1 MRLLLCSALALLAGI
16 APGAHSQTS
25 PDPNANVRLIRI
37 VSAEA
42 REPIRLERVD
52 VRTEIVGRQAQTR
65 VELTLRNPNDRVLEG
80 ELQFPLAGGADGAGG
95 QTLTGFALDIDGEWR
110 PAVPV
115 DKARGQQVFEDV
127 TRARVDPALLE
138 ATQGNNYKLRV
149 YPLPARG
156 TRRVALQ
163 LAQTLTAAPADAA
176 RVRFQLPLGLAASAE
191 HLSIDVRVAGV
202 APASLVSSLRG
213 LPARSVESIASPDGT
228 TLRVAG
234 RHVGIDASLTLTL
247 PRQTQHVIATQAVGP
262 RFYFDADL
270 ALPDRG
276 APRAAPRRITLLW
289 DASGSGA
296 TRDRTREFELLDTY
310 LKALRD
316 VDVDLVVGRDRV
328 EPARRFHVA
337 GGRWTALRQA
347 LAETAH
353 DGASNLG
360 ALVAAADGDL
370 ALLFS
375 DGLAN
380 WGPLEIPQARAPL
393 YAVSASAS
401 VHAPRLRALAEPVG
415 GRWIDLLQTSP
426 NAAAREL
433 QWRRTRLVGL
443 RGVDDAVAESRFAV
457 DGRLHVAG
465 WTSEPRTTLQLDFE
479 RPDGRA
485 VSEYFVIDARSASTS
500 RGQTATRLPAADEAR
515 SAWVAQRWA
524 QLRIAEL
531 DGAPDLH
538 RAEIRRL
545 GRAYGL
551 VTRET
556 SLIVLDS
563 AADYARHEIDPPAAL
578 RAEVDRLLA
587 TQHKQ
592 LQLSR
597 TAHLNRVAE
606 RFARRATWWATNYP
620 KDAPPAENKTVA
632 RERESDRAALGELR
646 RAESAAPMSAPA
658 APAPSPALA
667 GAAAPAM
674 LAPRQMADAAQ
685 RKSASADDLAA
696 APTSIR
702 LTPWASDSP
711 VARRLRD
718 ATPERV
724 YRVYLDERPDHA
736 NSTAF
741 FLDAADTLVAKGSPE
756 LALRVLSNLAEM
768 NLENRH
774 VLRVLGY
781 RLLQAGQPEL
791 AIRVLREVLRL
802 SPDEPQSH
810 RDLGL
815 ALADA
820 GQWQEATERLW
831 DVVARPWNA
840 RFPDIDQIAL
850 AELNALVE
858 RAARAGTP
866 VQTAAFDARLLRNL
880 PVDLRITLAW
890 DADNTDIDLWVIDP
904 NGERAYYGHPL
915 TRQGGRM
922 SQDATGGYGPE
933 EFVLRDAKP
942 GRYTVQAQFYGHRQ
956 QVLLSATTVMLRLT
970 TGFGRADQKDEL
982 TSLRLN
988 GRSDMVTVGTFD
1000 VGR

>member
-1 MRLLLCSALALLAGI
+1 MRLLICTALALLAGI
-16 APGAHSQTS
+16 APGARSQTS
-25 PDPNANVRLIRI
+25 LDPNANVRPIRI

-80 ELQFPLAGGADGAGG
+80 ELQFPLGEG

-163 LAQTLTAAPADAA
+163 LAQMLTAAPGDATA
-176 RVRFQLPLGLAASAE
+176 LRFQQPLGFAALAGQ
-191 HLSIDVRVAGV
+191 LSVEVQVAGV
-202 APASLVSSLRG
+202 TPALLRSSLRG
-213 LPARSVESIASPDGT
+213 LSARSLESVPAGAGT
-228 TLRVAG
+228 TLRVAE
-234 RHVGIDASLTLTL
+234 RNVGNDAALTVTL
-247 PRQTQHVIATQAVGP
+247 PRRTQSVVATQAVGS
-262 RFYFDADL
+262 RYYFDADL
-270 ALPDRG
+270 ALPDHG
-276 APRAAPRRITLLW
+276 APRVAPRRVTLLW
-289 DASGSGA
+289 DASGSG
-296 TRDRTREFELLDTY
+296 TSRDRAREFAALDAY

-316 VDVDLVVGRDRV
+316 VDVDLIVGRDQV
-328 EPARRFHVA
+328 EPARRFRVT
-337 GGRWTALRQA
+337 GGRWIELRQA
-347 LAETAH
+347 LAATAH

-380 WGPLEIPQARAPL
+380 WGPLEMPRPRVPL
-393 YAVSASAS
+393 YALSASS
-401 VHAPRLRALAEPVG
+401 GVDAPRLRALAEPAG
-415 GRWIDLLQTSP
+415 GRWIDLLQWSAV
-426 NAAAREL
+426 AAAREL
-433 QWRRTRLVGL
+433 QWRRTRLVGVS
-443 RGVDDAVAESRFAV
+443 GVNDAVGESRFAV
-457 DGRLHVAG
+457 EGRLHVAG
-465 WTSEPRTTLQLDFE
+465 WTSEPRVTLRLDFE
-479 RPDGRA
+479 RPDGRQA
-485 VSEYFVIDARSASTS
+485 SEQVVIDARGTSAVAGQSTV
-500 RGQTATRLPAADEAR
+500 RVPAADDPR
-515 SAWVAQRWA
+515 SAWVSQRWA

-531 DGAPDLH
+531 GAAPDLH

-545 GRAYGL
+545 GKAFGL

-556 SLIVLDS
+556 SLIVLDG

-578 RAEVDRLLA
+578 RAEVERLLA
-587 TQHKQ
+587 VQHKRAE
-592 LQLSR
+592 LSR
-597 TAHLNRVAE
+597 SAHLNRVAE
-606 RFARRATWWATNYP
+606 RFARRVAWWQASYP
-620 KDAPPAENKTVA
+620 KDALPAENKTVA
-632 RERESDRAALGELR
+632 RERESDRAALGESR
-646 RAESAAPMSAPA
+646 RAEAAAPMAV
-658 APAPSPALA
+658 PAPSPALA
-667 GAAAPAM
+667 GAASPLS

-685 RKSASADDLAA
+685 RKVASTDDLAA
-696 APTSIR
+696 APTAIR

-718 ATPERV
+718 AAPERV

-741 FLDAADTLVAKGSPE
+741 FLDAADALAAKGSPE

-820 GQWQEATERLW
+820 GQWQEAAERLW

-850 AELNALVE
+850 AELNALIE

-904 NGERAYYGHPL
+904 NGERAYYGHPQ

-970 TGFGRADQKDEL
+970 TGFGRPDQKDEL

-988 GRSDMVTVGTFD
+988 GRSDMVTVGTFE
-1000 VGR
+1000 VAR

>member
-16 APGAHSQTS
+16 APGAHSQTP
-25 PDPNANVRLIRI
+25 PDPNANVRPIRI

-52 VRTEIVGRQAQTR
+52 VRTELVGRHAHTR

-80 ELQFPLAGGADGAGG
+80 ELQFPLADGAGG

-127 TRARVDPALLE
+127 TRSRVDPALLE

-163 LAQTLTAAPADAA
+163 LAQTLTAAPGDAA
-176 RVRFQLPLGLAASAE
+176 ALRFHQPLGFAASAGQ
-191 HLSIDVRVAGV
+191 LSVELQIAGV
-202 APASLVSSLRG
+202 APAQLGSSLRG
-213 LPARSVESIASPDGT
+213 LSARSLESVASAGGT
-228 TLRVAG
+228 ALRVAE
-234 RHVGIDASLTLTL
+234 RNVGNDAALTLTL
-247 PRQTQHVIATQAVGP
+247 PRSAQSVVAIQPVGP

-270 ALPDRG
+270 ALPDHG

-289 DASGSGA
+289 DASGSGSA
-296 TRDRTREFELLDTY
+296 RDRTREFAALDAY

-328 EPARRFHVA
+328 EPARRFHVD
-337 GGRWTALRQA
+337 GGRWTALRQV
-347 LAETAH
+347 LAEAAD

-380 WGPLEIPQARAPL
+380 WGPLEMPQARVPL
-393 YAVSASAS
+393 YALSASTRIDA
-401 VHAPRLRALAEPVG
+401 ARLRAFAEPAG
-415 GRWIDLLQTSP
+415 GRWIDLLQASAS
-426 NAAAREL
+426 AAAREL
-433 QWRRTRLVGL
+433 QWRRTRLIGL
-443 RGVDDAVAESRFAV
+443 SGVDDAVGESHFAV
-457 DGRLHVAG
+457 DGRVHVAG
-465 WTSEPRTTLQLDFE
+465 WTSEPRATLRLDFE
-479 RPDGRA
+479 RPDGRRA
-485 VSEYFVIDARSASTS
+485 SEYVVIDTRGMSAVAG
-500 RGQTATRLPAADEAR
+500 RAVVRVPAADDAR

-531 DGAPDLH
+531 DASPDLH

-545 GRAYGL
+545 GRAHGL

-597 TAHLNRVAE
+597 AAHLNRVAE
-606 RFARRATWWATNYP
+606 RLARRTAWWQASYP
-620 KDAPPAENKTVA
+620 KDAPPLENKTIA
-632 RERESDRAALGELR
+632 REHESDRGALGQLQ

-658 APAPSPALA
+658 PSPAPA
-667 GAAAPAM
+667 GAAAPTM

-711 VARRLRD
+711 VAHRLRD
-718 ATPERV
+718 AAPERV

-741 FLDAADTLVAKGSPE
+741 FLDAADALVAKGTPE

-781 RLLQAGQPEL
+781 RLLQSGQPEL

-820 GQWQEATERLW
+820 GQWQEAAERLW

-850 AELNALVE
+850 AELNALIE
-858 RAARAGTP
+858 RAAHAGTP
-866 VQTAAFDARLLRNL
+866 LQTAAFDARLLRNL

-970 TGFGRADQKDEL
+970 TGFGRPDQKDEL

-988 GRSDMVTVGTFD
+988 GRSDMVTVGTFE
-1000 VGR
+1000 VARRSEVK

>member
-1 MRLLLCSALALLAGI
+1 MRLLLCTALALLAGI
-16 APGAHSQTS
+16 APGARSQTS
-25 PDPNANVRLIRI
+25 FDPNANVRPIRI

-52 VRTEIVGRQAQTR
+52 LRTEVVGRHAHTR

-80 ELQFPLAGGADGAGG
+80 ELQFPLADG

-110 PAVPV
+110 PAVPI

-138 ATQGNNYKLRV
+138 STQGNNYKLRV

-163 LAQTLTAAPADAA
+163 LAQTLTAAPGDASA
-176 RVRFQLPLGLAASAE
+176 MRFHQPLGFAASAGQ
-191 HLSIDVRVAGV
+191 LSLELQVASV
-202 APASLVSSLRG
+202 APALLRSSMRG
-213 LPARSVESIASPDGT
+213 LSARSLESVPAGDGT
-228 TLRVAG
+228 TLRVG
-234 RHVGIDASLTLTL
+234 ERNVGNDAAFTLTL
-247 PRQTQHVIATQAVGP
+247 PRRAQSVVATQAVGS
-262 RFYFDADL
+262 RVYFDADL
-270 ALPDRG
+270 ALPDHG
-276 APRAAPRRITLLW
+276 APRTAPRRITLLW

-296 TRDRTREFELLDTY
+296 GRDRAREFGVLDAY
-310 LKALRD
+310 LKALHD
-316 VDVDLVVGRDRV
+316 VDVDLIVGRDRV
-328 EPARRFHVA
+328 EPARRFRVA
-337 GGRWTALRQA
+337 GGRWTALREA

-360 ALVAAADGDL
+360 ALTAAADGDL

-380 WGPLEIPQARAPL
+380 WGPLEMPRARVPL
-393 YAVSASAS
+393 YALSASAS
-401 VHAPRLRALAEPVG
+401 VDVPRLRALAEPAG
-415 GRWIDLLQTSP
+415 GRWIDLLQTSAG
-426 NAAAREL
+426 AASREL
-433 QWRRTRLVGL
+433 QWSRTRLVGL
-443 RGVDDAVAESRFAV
+443 SGADDAVAESRFAV
-457 DGRLHVAG
+457 DGRLRVAG
-465 WTSEPRTTLQLDFE
+465 WTSEPRTTLRLDFE
-479 RPDGRA
+479 RPDGRSA
-485 VSEYFVIDARSASTS
+485 SESVVIDARGASNAAGQSAV
-500 RGQTATRLPAADEAR
+500 RVPAVDDAR
-515 SAWVAQRWA
+515 AAWVAQRWA

-531 DGAPDLH
+531 DAAPDLH

-545 GRAYGL
+545 GRAHGL

-578 RAEVDRLLA
+578 RAEVERLLA
-587 TQHKQ
+587 TQRKQ
-592 LQLSR
+592 LELSR
-597 TAHLNRVAE
+597 TVHLNRVAE
-606 RFARRATWWATNYP
+606 RFARRVAWWQASYP
-620 KDAPPAENKTVA
+620 KDAPPIENKTVA
-632 RERESDRAALGELR
+632 RERQSAGSSENDRGATGQLR
-646 RAESAAPMSAPA
+646 RAEVAAPMFAPA
-658 APAPSPALA
+658 APTPSPALA
-667 GAAAPAM
+667 GAT
-674 LAPRQMADAAQ
+674 APRQVADAAQ

-696 APTSIR
+696 APTAVR

-718 ATPERV
+718 APPERV

-741 FLDAADTLVAKGSPE
+741 FLDAADTLAAKGSPE

-774 VLRVLGY
+774 MLRVLGY

-820 GQWQEATERLW
+820 GQWKEAAERLW

-866 VQTAAFDARLLRNL
+866 VQTTAFDTRLLRNL

-904 NGERAYYGHPL
+904 NGERAYYGHPQ

-942 GRYTVQAQFYGHRQ
+942 GRYTVQAQYYGHRQ

-970 TGFGRADQKDEL
+970 TGFGRPDQKDEL

-988 GRSDMVTVGTFD
+988 DRSDLVMVGTFE

>member
-1 MRLLLCSALALLAGI
+1 MRLILCTALALLAGI
-16 APGAHSQTS
+16 APGARAQTTF
-25 PDPNANVRLIRI
+25 DPNANADANFRPIRI
-37 VSAEA
+37 VSAQA

-52 VRTEIVGRQAQTR
+52 VRTEIVGRHAHTR

-80 ELQFPLAGGADGAGG
+80 ELQFPLADD
-95 QTLTGFALDIDGEWR
+95 QTLTGFALDIDGQWR

-163 LAQTLTAAPADAA
+163 LAQTLGAASGDAGA
-176 RVRFQLPLGLAASAE
+176 LRFHQPVGFAASAAQLNVE
-191 HLSIDVRVAGV
+191 LQVVGV
-202 APASLVSSLRG
+202 APALLRGSLRG
-213 LPARSVESIASPDGT
+213 LSARSPESVASGEGT
-228 TLRVAG
+228 TLRVSE
-234 RHVGIDASLTLTL
+234 RNVGSDAALTLTL
-247 PRQTQHVIATQAVGP
+247 PRRVQSFVATQAVGS
-262 RFYFDADL
+262 RFYFDADVPL
-270 ALPDRG
+270 ADHG
-276 APRAAPRRITLLW
+276 APRTAPRRITLLW
-289 DASGSGA
+289 DASGSSASG
-296 TRDRTREFELLDTY
+296 DRARELAALDAY

-337 GGRWTALRQA
+337 GGRWTELRQL
-347 LAETAH
+347 LAETPR

-380 WGPLEIPQARAPL
+380 WGPLEMPRVRVPL
-393 YAVSASAS
+393 YALSASAS
-401 VHAPRLRALAEPVG
+401 VDASRLRALAETSG
-415 GRWIDLLQTSP
+415 GRWIDLLQVS
-426 NAAAREL
+426 AGSAAREL
-433 QWRRTRLVGL
+433 RWRRTRLVGL
-443 RGVDDAVAESRFAV
+443 SGVDDALGESRFAI
-457 DGRLHVAG
+457 DGRLRVAG
-465 WTSEPRTTLQLDFE
+465 WTREPRATLRLDFE
-479 RPDGRA
+479 RPDGRST
-485 VSEYFVIDARSASTS
+485 SEYLVIDARGAAA
-500 RGQTATRLPAADEAR
+500 GGPATAHVPAADDVR

-524 QLRIAEL
+524 RLRIAEL
-531 DGAPDLH
+531 DAAPDLH

-556 SLIVLDS
+556 SLIVLDR

-578 RAEVDRLLA
+578 RDEVERLLA
-587 TQHKQ
+587 TQRKQ
-592 LQLSR
+592 LELGR

-606 RFARRATWWATNYP
+606 RFTRRAAWWQASFP
-620 KDAPPAENKTVA
+620 KDAAPIENKTVA
-632 RERESDRAALGELR
+632 RERESDRAAVGQLR
-646 RAESAAPMSAPA
+646 RAEAAAPMS

-667 GAAAPAM
+667 GAAAPSM
-674 LAPRQMADAAQ
+674 LAQ

-718 ATPERV
+718 AAPERV
-724 YRVYLDERPDHA
+724 YRTYLDERPDHA

-820 GQWQEATERLW
+820 GQWQDAAERLW

-850 AELNALVE
+850 AELNALIE
-858 RAARAGTP
+858 RAARSGTP

-904 NGERAYYGHPL
+904 NGERAYYGHPQ

-970 TGFGRADQKDEL
+970 TGFGRPDQKDEL

-988 GRSDMVTVGTFD
+988 GRSDMVTVGTFE

>member
-1 MRLLLCSALALLAGI
+1 MRLLLCAALALCAGL
-16 APGAHSQTS
+16 APGARAQAI
-25 PDPNANVRLIRI
+25 PFDPNSNVRPIRI
-37 VSAEA
+37 VSGQAL
-42 REPIRLERVD
+42 EPIRLERVD
-52 VRTEIVGRQAQTR
+52 VRTEIVGRHAQTR
-65 VELTLRNPNDRVLEG
+65 VELTLSNPNDRVLEG
-80 ELQFPLAGGADGAGG
+80 ELQFPLADG

-110 PAVPV
+110 PAVPI

-127 TRARVDPALLE
+127 TRARIDPALLE
-138 ATQGNNYKLRV
+138 ATEGNNYKLRV

-163 LAQTLTAAPADAA
+163 LAQALSAVPGDAA
-176 RVRFQLPLGLAASAE
+176 ALRFQQPLGFAVSAG
-191 HLSIDVRVAGV
+191 HLSVELRVAGV
-202 APASLVSSLRG
+202 APASLKSSARG
-213 LPARSVESIASPDGT
+213 MSARSLETLPSGDGT
-228 TLRVAG
+228 LLR
-234 RHVGIDASLTLTL
+234 IDERNLGSDAAFTVLL
-247 PRQTQHVIATQAVGP
+247 PRHAQSIVAMQQVGP
-262 RFYFDADL
+262 RFYVDADL

-276 APRAAPRRITLLW
+276 APRPAPRRITLLW
-289 DASGSGA
+289 DASGSA
-296 TRDRTREFELLDTY
+296 AARDRSREFAVLDSY

-316 VDVDLVVGRDRV
+316 VEVALVVGRDRV
-328 EPARRFHVA
+328 EPARRFRVA
-337 GGRWTALRQA
+337 GGRWSDLRQA
-347 LAETAH
+347 LAETAC

-360 ALVAAADGDL
+360 ALVAAADGDI

-375 DGLAN
+375 DGIAN
-380 WGPLEIPQARAPL
+380 WGPLEMPQARVPL
-393 YAVSASAS
+393 YALSAAAS
-401 VHAPRLRALAEPVG
+401 VDSARLRALAEPSG
-415 GRWIDLLQTSP
+415 GRWIDLTQASDS
-426 NAAAREL
+426 AAAREL
-433 QWRRTRLVGL
+433 QWQRMRLIGMS
-443 RGVDDAVAESRFAV
+443 GIDDAVSESRFGL

-465 WTSEPRTTLQLDFE
+465 WTSEPRATLRIEFE
-479 RPDGRA
+479 RPDGRRT
-485 VSEYFVIDARSASTS
+485 SEQLVLDARGAGTAAAAATVRVSTV
-500 RGQTATRLPAADEAR
+500 DDVR

-531 DGAPDLH
+531 DAAPDLH

-545 GRAYGL
+545 GRAYAL

-578 RAEVDRLLA
+578 RAEVERLLA
-587 TQHKQ
+587 TRHKQ
-592 LQLSR
+592 LEQSR
-597 TAHLNRVAE
+597 AAHLNRVAE
-606 RFARRATWWATNYP
+606 RFARRVAWWGASYP
-620 KDAPPAENKTVA
+620 KDAPPLVENKTVA
-632 RERESDRAALGELR
+632 REREGDARALGQLR
-646 RAESAAPMSAPA
+646 PAEAAAPMSAP
-658 APAPSPALA
+658 PPSPALA
-667 GAAAPAM
+667 GAAAPTM
-674 LAPRQMADAAQ
+674 LAPHHVADAAQ
-685 RKSASADDLAA
+685 RKSASPDDLAG
-696 APTSIR
+696 PSTSIR

-718 ATPERV
+718 AAPERA

-741 FLDAADTLVAKGSPE
+741 FLDAADALAAKGSPE

-774 VLRVLGY
+774 ILRVLGY
-781 RLLQAGQPEL
+781 RLLQAGQPEA

-810 RDLGL
+810 RDLGV

-820 GQWQEATERLW
+820 GQWQEAAERFW

-850 AELNALVE
+850 AELNALIG

-890 DADNTDIDLWVIDP
+890 DADNTDIDLWVTDP

-970 TGFGRADQKDEL
+970 TGFGRPDQKEEL
-982 TSLRLN
+982 TTLRLN
-988 GRSDMVTVGTFD
+988 GRSDMVTVGTFE

>member
-1 MRLLLCSALALLAGI
+1 MRLLICTALALLAGI
-16 APGAHSQTS
+16 TPGTRAQTS
-25 PDPNANVRLIRI
+25 PDPNANVRPIRI

-52 VRTEIVGRQAQTR
+52 ARTDIVGRHAQTR
-65 VELTLRNPNDRVLEG
+65 IELTLRNPNDRVLEG
-80 ELQFPLAGGADGAGG
+80 ELQFPLGDG

-163 LAQTLTAAPADAA
+163 LAQMLTAAPGDAT
-176 RVRFQLPLGLAASAE
+176 VLRFHQPLGFAALAGQ
-191 HLSIDVRVAGV
+191 LSVEVQVAGV
-202 APASLVSSLRG
+202 TPALLRSSLRG
-213 LPARSVESIASPDGT
+213 LSARSPESVLSGAGT
-228 TLRVAG
+228 TLRVAE
-234 RHVGIDASLTLTL
+234 RNVGNDAALTVTL
-247 PRQTQHVIATQAVGP
+247 PRRTQSVVATQAVGP
-262 RFYFDADL
+262 RYYFDADL
-270 ALPDRG
+270 ALPDHG
-276 APRAAPRRITLLW
+276 APRIAPRRITLLW
-289 DASGSGA
+289 DASGSG
-296 TRDRTREFELLDTY
+296 TRRDRAREFAVLDAY

-328 EPARRFHVA
+328 EPARRFRVA
-337 GGRWTALRQA
+337 GGRWSELRQA

-380 WGPLEIPQARAPL
+380 WGPLEMPQARVAL
-393 YAVSASAS
+393 YALSASGS
-401 VHAPRLRALAEPVG
+401 VDAPRLRTLAEPTG
-415 GRWIDLLQTSP
+415 GRWIDLLQAP
-426 NAAAREL
+426 AGAAAREL

-443 RGVDDAVAESRFAV
+443 SGVDDAVGESRFAV
-457 DGRLHVAG
+457 DGRLRVAG
-465 WTSEPRTTLQLDFE
+465 WTSEPRTTLRLDFE
-479 RPDGRA
+479 RPDGRST
-485 VSEYFVIDARSASTS
+485 SESLVIDARDAAGT
-500 RGQTATRLPAADEAR
+500 GQATVHVPAVDDAR

-531 DGAPDLH
+531 DAAPELH

-545 GRAYGL
+545 GRTYGL

-578 RAEVDRLLA
+578 RAEVERLLA

-606 RFARRATWWATNYP
+606 RFARRVAWWQATYP
-620 KDAPPAENKTVA
+620 KDAVPVENKTVA
-632 RERESDRAALGELR
+632 RERESDRAAVGALR
-646 RAESAAPMSAPA
+646 RAEAAAPMS

-718 ATPERV
+718 AAPERV
-724 YRVYLDERPDHA
+724 YRVYLDERLDHA

-741 FLDAADTLVAKGSPE
+741 FLDAADALVAKGSPE

-781 RLLQAGQPEL
+781 RLLQGGQPEL

-820 GQWQEATERLW
+820 SQWQEAAERLW

-850 AELNALVE
+850 AELNTLIE
-858 RAARAGTP
+858 CAARAGTP
-866 VQTAAFDARLLRNL
+866 VQTAAFDTRLLRNL

-904 NGERAYYGHPL
+904 NGERAYYGHPQ

-970 TGFGRADQKDEL
+970 TGFGRPDQKDEL

-988 GRSDMVTVGTFD
+988 GRSDMVTVGTFE
-1000 VGR
+1000 VAR

>member
-1 MRLLLCSALALLAGI
+1 MRLLLCTALALLAGI
-16 APGAHSQTS
+16 APARAQTTL
-25 PDPNANVRLIRI
+25 DPNANVRPIRI
-37 VSAEA
+37 VSADA
-42 REPIRLERVD
+42 REPIRLERID

-80 ELQFPLAGGADGAGG
+80 ELQFPLADG

-110 PAVPV
+110 AAVPV

-163 LAQTLTAAPADAA
+163 LAQGLPAVPGSAAAL
-176 RVRFQLPLGLAASAE
+176 RFHQPLGFAASAGQ
-191 HLSIDVRVAGV
+191 LSVELQVAGV
-202 APASLVSSLRG
+202 SPALLKGSVHGMSAHSL
-213 LPARSVESIASPDGT
+213 ESAAWGDGT
-228 TLRVAG
+228 LLRVG
-234 RHVGIDASLTLTL
+234 ERNIGGDAALTVTL
-247 PRQTQHVIATQAVGP
+247 PRGAQSVVATQAVGP

-270 ALPDRG
+270 ALPDHG
-276 APRAAPRRITLLW
+276 APRPTPRRITLLW
-289 DASGSGA
+289 DASGSSA
-296 TRDRTREFELLDTY
+296 ARDRARELAVLDGY

-316 VDVDLVVGRDRV
+316 VDVDLVVGRDRI
-328 EPARRFHVA
+328 EPARRFRVA
-337 GGRWTALRQA
+337 AGRWSELRQA
-347 LAETAH
+347 LADTAH

-380 WGPLEIPQARAPL
+380 WGPLEMPEARVPL
-393 YAVSASAS
+393 YALSAAAS
-401 VHAPRLRALAEPVG
+401 VDPARLRGLAEPSG
-415 GRWIDLLQTSP
+415 GRWIDLLQSSAGT
-426 NAAAREL
+426 AVREL
-433 QWRRTRLVGL
+433 QWRRMRLVAMS
-443 RGVDDAVAESRFAV
+443 GVNDAVSESRFAL
-457 DGRLHVAG
+457 DGRLRVAG
-465 WTSEPRTTLQLDFE
+465 WTSETRATLRLDFE
-479 RPDGRA
+479 RPDGRST
-485 VSEYFVIDARSASTS
+485 SEWVVLDARGTNAAA
-500 RGQTATRLPAADEAR
+500 GAATVRVPAQDDAR
-515 SAWVAQRWA
+515 AAWVAQRWA

-531 DGAPDLH
+531 DAAPDLH

-551 VTRET
+551 VTRES

-578 RAEVDRLLA
+578 RAEVERLLA

-592 LQLSR
+592 LQHSR
-597 TAHLNRVAE
+597 SAHLNRVAE
-606 RFARRATWWATNYP
+606 RFARRVAWWSASYP
-620 KDAPPAENKTVA
+620 KDAPPVVENKAAA
-632 RERESDRAALGELR
+632 REREADVRAAGQLA
-646 RAESAAPMSAPA
+646 RAEATAPMSA
-658 APAPSPALA
+658 PALA
-667 GAAAPAM
+667 GAAAPMAP
-674 LAPRQMADAAQ
+674 APRQMADAAQ

-718 ATPERV
+718 AAPERV

-741 FLDAADTLVAKGSPE
+741 FLDAADALAAKGSPE

-774 VLRVLGY
+774 ILRVLGY

-820 GQWQEATERLW
+820 GQWQEAAERLW

-850 AELNALVE
+850 AELNALTE
-858 RAARAGTP
+858 RAARTGTP
-866 VQTAAFDARLLRNL
+866 VQTAAFDARLMRNL

-904 NGERAYYGHPL
+904 NGERAYYGHPQ

-970 TGFGRADQKDEL
+970 TGFGRSDQKDEL

-988 GRSDMVTVGTFD
+988 GRSDMVTVGTFE

>member
-1 MRLLLCSALALLAGI
+1 
-16 APGAHSQTS
+16 
-25 PDPNANVRLIRI
+25 
-37 VSAEA
+37 
-42 REPIRLERVD
+42 
-52 VRTEIVGRQAQTR
+52 
-65 VELTLRNPNDRVLEG
+65 
-80 ELQFPLAGGADGAGG
+80 
-95 QTLTGFALDIDGEWR
+95 
-110 PAVPV
+110 
-115 DKARGQQVFEDV
+115 
-127 TRARVDPALLE
+127 
-138 ATQGNNYKLRV
+138 
-149 YPLPARG
+149 
-156 TRRVALQ
+156 
-163 LAQTLTAAPADAA
+163 
-176 RVRFQLPLGLAASAE
+176 
-191 HLSIDVRVAGV
+191 
-202 APASLVSSLRG
+202 
-213 LPARSVESIASPDGT
+213 
-228 TLRVAG
+228 
-234 RHVGIDASLTLTL
+234 
-247 PRQTQHVIATQAVGP
+247 
-262 RFYFDADL
+262 
-270 ALPDRG
+270 
-276 APRAAPRRITLLW
+276 
-289 DASGSGA
+289 
-296 TRDRTREFELLDTY
+296 
-310 LKALRD
+310 
-316 VDVDLVVGRDRV
+316 LVVGRDRV
-328 EPARRFHVA
+328 EPARRFRVVA
-337 GGRWTALRQA
+337 GRWSELRQA
-347 LAETAH
+347 LADTAH

-380 WGPLEIPQARAPL
+380 WGPLELPQARVPL
-393 YAVSASAS
+393 YALSAAAS
-401 VHAPRLRALAEPVG
+401 VDPARLRSLAEPSG
-415 GRWIDLLQTSP
+415 GRWIDLLQSSAGT
-426 NAAAREL
+426 AVREL
-433 QWRRTRLVGL
+433 QWRRTRLVGMS
-443 RGVDDAVAESRFAV
+443 GVNDAVSESRFAV
-457 DGRLHVAG
+457 DGHLRVAG
-465 WTSEPRTTLQLDFE
+465 WTSEPRATLRLDFE
-479 RPDGRA
+479 RPDGRSA
-485 VSEYFVIDARSASTS
+485 SEQVVIDVRGANTTSATQSVRVS
-500 RGQTATRLPAADEAR
+500 AADDAR

-531 DGAPDLH
+531 DAAPDLH

-545 GRAYGL
+545 GRAHGL

-578 RAEVDRLLA
+578 RAEVERLLA

-592 LQLSR
+592 LQQSR
-597 TAHLNRVAE
+597 SAHLNRVAE
-606 RFARRATWWATNYP
+606 RFARRVAWWSASYP
-620 KDAPPAENKTVA
+620 KDALPVVENKTVA
-632 RERESDRAALGELR
+632 REREADARAAGQLR
-646 RAESAAPMSAPA
+646 RAEASAPMSAP
-658 APAPSPALA
+658 PLGPALA

-685 RKSASADDLAA
+685 RKAASADDLAA

-724 YRVYLDERPDHA
+724 YRVYLDERPEHA

-741 FLDAADTLVAKGSPE
+741 FLDAADTLVAKGSPD

-781 RLLQAGQPEL
+781 RLLQAGHPEL

-820 GQWQEATERLW
+820 GQWQEAAERLW

-850 AELNALVE
+850 AELNALTE

-866 VQTAAFDARLLRNL
+866 VQTAAFDARLMRNL

-904 NGERAYYGHPL
+904 NGERAYYGHPQ

-970 TGFGRADQKDEL
+970 TGFGRPDQKDEL

-988 GRSDMVTVGTFD
+988 GRSDMVTVGTFE

>member
-1 MRLLLCSALALLAGI
+1 MRLLICTALALLAGI
-16 APGAHSQTS
+16 APGARSQTS
-25 PDPNANVRLIRI
+25 PDSNPNVRPIRI
-37 VSAEA
+37 VSGQA

-52 VRTEIVGRQAQTR
+52 VRTAIVGRQAQTR
-65 VELTLRNPNDRVLEG
+65 IELTLRNPNDRVLEG
-80 ELQFPLAGGADGAGG
+80 ELQFPLAGGADGADG

-163 LAQTLTAAPADAA
+163 LAQTLTAAPGDAA
-176 RVRFQLPLGLAASAE
+176 ALRFHQPLGFAASAGQLNVE
-191 HLSIDVRVAGV
+191 LQVAGV
-202 APASLVSSLRG
+202 APALLRSSLRG
-213 LPARSVESIASPDGT
+213 LSARSLESASSGDGT
-228 TLRVAG
+228 TLRVVE
-234 RHVGIDASLTLTL
+234 RNVGSDAALTLIL
-247 PRQTQHVIATQAVGP
+247 PRRAQSVVATQAVGS

-270 ALPDRG
+270 ALPDHG
-276 APRAAPRRITLLW
+276 APRIPPRRITLLW
-289 DASGSGA
+289 DASGSG
-296 TRDRTREFELLDTY
+296 TSRDRAREFAVLDAY
-310 LKALRD
+310 LKVVRD
-316 VDVDLVVGRDRV
+316 VDVYLVVGRDRV
-328 EPARRFHVA
+328 EPARRFRVA
-337 GGRWTALRQA
+337 GGRWPVLRQA
-347 LAETAH
+347 LAETVH

-380 WGPLEIPQARAPL
+380 WGPLEMPQVRVAM
-393 YAVSASAS
+393 YALSASAS
-401 VHAPRLRALAEPVG
+401 VDAPRLRALAEPAG
-415 GRWIDLLQTSP
+415 GRWIDLLQASAG
-426 NAAAREL
+426 AAAREL
-433 QWRRTRLVGL
+433 QWRRTRLVGMS
-443 RGVDDAVAESRFAV
+443 GVDDALSESRFAV

-465 WTSEPRTTLQLDFE
+465 WTSEPRTTLRLDFE
-479 RPDGRA
+479 RPDGRSA
-485 VSEYFVIDARSASTS
+485 SEYVVIDARNASGVA
-500 RGQTATRLPAADEAR
+500 GQTAVRVPVADDPRAA
-515 SAWVAQRWA
+515 WIAQRWA

-531 DGAPDLH
+531 DAAPDVH

-545 GRAYGL
+545 GRTYGL

-578 RAEVDRLLA
+578 RAEVERLLA

-592 LQLSR
+592 LQLGR

-606 RFARRATWWATNYP
+606 RFARRVTWWQASYP
-620 KDAPPAENKTVA
+620 KDAPPVENKTVA
-632 RERESDRAALGELR
+632 RERESDRAALGQLR
-646 RAESAAPMSAPA
+646 RAEAAAPMSAPA
-658 APAPSPALA
+658 TPAPSPALA
-667 GAAAPAM
+667 GAAPTM
-674 LAPRQMADAAQ
+674 LAPRQMAAAQ
-685 RKSASADDLAA
+685 RKSASTEDLAA

-711 VARRLRD
+711 IAHRLRD
-718 ATPERV
+718 AAPERV

-741 FLDAADTLVAKGSPE
+741 FLDAADTLIAKGSPK

-820 GQWQEATERLW
+820 GQWQEAAERLW

-850 AELNALVE
+850 AELNALTE

-904 NGERAYYGHPL
+904 NGERAYYGHPQ

-956 QVLLSATTVMLRLT
+956 QVLLSTTTVMLRLT
-970 TGFGRADQKDEL
+970 TGFGRPDQKDEL
-982 TSLRLN
+982 TSLRLS
-988 GRSDMVTVGTFD
+988 GRSDMVTVGTFE
-1000 VGR
+1000 VAR

>member
-1 MRLLLCSALALLAGI
+1 MRLLICTALALLAGI
-16 APGAHSQTS
+16 APGARAQTS
-25 PDPNANVRLIRI
+25 IDPNANVRPVRI

-80 ELQFPLAGGADGAGG
+80 ELQFPLGEG

-115 DKARGQQVFEDV
+115 DKAHGQQVFEDV

-138 ATQGNNYKLRV
+138 ASQGNQYKLRV

-163 LAQTLTAAPADAA
+163 LAQLLTTAPGDAA
-176 RVRFQLPLGLAASAE
+176 AARFHLPLGFAASAGQ
-191 HLSIDVRVAGV
+191 LSVELQAAGV
-202 APASLVSSLRG
+202 PAALLKSSVRGLSARSLVSVPSG
-213 LPARSVESIASPDGT
+213 EGT
-228 TLRVAG
+228 TLRIAE
-234 RHVGIDASLTLTL
+234 RDVGNDAELTLSL
-247 PRQTQHVIATQAVGP
+247 LRRAHNVVAIQAVGA

-270 ALPDRG
+270 ALPDHG
-276 APRAAPRRITLLW
+276 APRSAPRRISLLW
-289 DASGSGA
+289 DASGSAAG
-296 TRDRTREFELLDTY
+296 RDRTREFAVLDAY

-316 VDVDLVVGRDRV
+316 VDVDLIVGRDQV
-328 EPARRFHVA
+328 ELARRFRVA
-337 GGRWTALRQA
+337 GGRWAELRQA
-347 LAETAH
+347 LADTAH

-380 WGPLEIPQARAPL
+380 WGPIEMPRPRVAL
-393 YAVSASAS
+393 YALSASS
-401 VHAPRLRALAEPVG
+401 GVDAPRLRALAEPAG
-415 GRWIDLLQTSP
+415 GRWIDLLQTSAS
-426 NAAAREL
+426 AAAREL

-443 RGVDDAVAESRFAV
+443 SGVNDAVGESHFAV

-465 WTSEPRTTLQLDFE
+465 WTSDPRTTLRLDFE
-479 RPDGRA
+479 RPDGRSG
-485 VSEYFVIDARSASTS
+485 SEYVVIDARGANAVV
-500 RGQTATRLPAADEAR
+500 GQTAVRVPAADDAR
-515 SAWVAQRWA
+515 TAWVAQRWA

-531 DGAPDLH
+531 DAAPELH

-578 RAEVDRLLA
+578 RAEVERLLA
-587 TQHKQ
+587 AQHKRVE
-592 LQLSR
+592 LSR
-597 TAHLNRVAE
+597 SAHLNRVAE
-606 RFARRATWWATNYP
+606 RFARRAAWWQTSYP
-620 KDAPPAENKTVA
+620 KDAPPAENKAVA
-632 RERESDRAALGELR
+632 RERESDPAAVGELR
-646 RAESAAPMSAPA
+646 RAEAVAPMSAP
-658 APAPSPALA
+658 PPSPALA

-674 LAPRQMADAAQ
+674 RAPRQMADAAQ

-718 ATPERV
+718 AAPERV

-741 FLDAADTLVAKGSPE
+741 FLDAADTLAAKGSPE

-768 NLENRH
+768 NLENRQ
-774 VLRVLGY
+774 VLRVLAY
-781 RLLQAGQPEL
+781 RLLQAGRPEP

-820 GQWQEATERLW
+820 GQWQEAAERLW

-850 AELNALVE
+850 AELNALIE
-858 RAARAGTP
+858 RAARSGTT

-904 NGERAYYGHPL
+904 NGERAYYGHPQ

-970 TGFGRADQKDEL
+970 TGFGRPDQKDEL

-988 GRSDMVTVGTFD
+988 GRSDMVTVGTFE
-1000 VGR
+1000 VAR